1 MYCLDYK
8 PRPAASF
15 ASACVL
21 AMLISACTP
30 AAMDEAPHQVA
41 LSAEEHSA
49 SAAGPQAPAGEG
61 TRPGESTTGMAMQ
74 AARADMMS
82 VRGEK
87 VAYTNTFDLSEL
99 PDYIPA
105 GPVSGTVRLW
115 GSNYITDGRVGAY
128 WEEAFKAYHPNVTFE
143 WNMKTTRAAVP
154 SLVFGVSDV
163 GMGRKVTFGE
173 LQLFQRYMDRDPL
186 EIEIATGSFNVPGWQ
201 PGYGVIVHSD
211 NPISQIS
218 LQQLDGV
225 FGSERSGGWE
235 GTDWHPE
242 RARGPEANIRKW
254 GDLGLTGEWADKDI
268 NVYGLNLRYHQSV
281 EISDMVLG
289 GSDKWN
295 EKLRMY
301 ANYVTADGRLARN
314 MNQDLAADKFGI
326 GIVAAPTTSLGGGGS
341 AETQKIL
348 PVGMTEEGPFVPY
361 TIETIQ
367 DRTYPLYDEIYA
379 YVDPAAE
386 GDAAAAVIEFLKFV
400 VSREGQEL
408 VMKDGKYLPLTA
420 EAADAQMEKL
430 EAAGK

>member
-1 MYCLDYK
+1 
-8 PRPAASF
+8 
-15 ASACVL
+15 
-21 AMLISACTP
+21 
-30 AAMDEAPHQVA
+30 
-41 LSAEEHSA
+41 
-49 SAAGPQAPAGEG
+49 
-61 TRPGESTTGMAMQ
+61 MAMQ
-74 AARADMMS
+74 AARAEMMS

-87 VAYTNTFDLSEL
+87 VAYANEFDLSGL
-99 PDYIPA
+99 PVYAP
-105 GPVSGTVRLW
+105 GKSVSGTIRLW
-115 GSNYITDGRVGAY
+115 GSNYITDGKVGAY
-128 WEEAFKAYHPNVTFE
+128 WEEAFKAYHPGVSFE

-186 EIEIATGSFNVPGWQ
+186 EIEIATGSYNVPGWQ
-201 PGYGVIVHSD
+201 PGYGVIVHSE
-211 NPISQIS
+211 NPLGQIS
-218 LQQLDGV
+218 MKQLDGI
-225 FGSERSGGWE
+225 FGSERTGGWE

-242 RARGPEANIRKW
+242 RARGPELNIRKW

-281 EISDMVLG
+281 EVSDMVLG

-301 ANYVTADGRLARN
+301 ANYVTTDGKLARN
-314 MNQDLAADKFGI
+314 MNEDLAADKYGI

-348 PVGMTEEGPFVPY
+348 PVSANDGGPYVPY

-379 YVDPAAE
+379 YVDPESGGAAS
-386 GDAAAAVIEFLKFV
+386 GAVIEFLKFV
-400 VSREGQEL
+400 VSREGQKL

-420 EAADAQMEKL
+420 EAANAQMEKL
-430 EAAGK
+430 EAVDE